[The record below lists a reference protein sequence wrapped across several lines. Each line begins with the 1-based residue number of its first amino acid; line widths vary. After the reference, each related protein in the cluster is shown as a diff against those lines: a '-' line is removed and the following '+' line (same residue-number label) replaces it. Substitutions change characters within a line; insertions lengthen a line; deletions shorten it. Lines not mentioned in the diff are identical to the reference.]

1 MNNSIGLI
9 DVAYRDP
16 LHCLWTIGNVGIT
29 NAVAVFIIQRIIISS
44 CRYLD
49 KTELFKF
56 FFGIAFLNYEQEL
69 AYEEYHSLCAQAV
82 LNGHLALFFH
92 RNTCSRPRH
101 AA

>member
-29 NAVAVFIIQRIIISS
+29 NAVVVFIIQRIIISS

-56 FFGIAFLNYEQEL
+56 FFGIAFLNYE
-69 AYEEYHSLCAQAV
+69 
-82 LNGHLALFFH
+82 
-92 RNTCSRPRH
+92 
-101 AA
+101 